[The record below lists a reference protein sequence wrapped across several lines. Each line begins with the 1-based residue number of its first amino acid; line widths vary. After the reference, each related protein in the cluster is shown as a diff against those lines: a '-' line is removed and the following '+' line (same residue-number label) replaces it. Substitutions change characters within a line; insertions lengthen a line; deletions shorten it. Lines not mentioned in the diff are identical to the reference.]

1 MSTGKA
7 LNETVLAELQPKAM
21 VFRGACSNADTCYTA
36 GVYTTTTSTQG
47 LDALGAN
54 AKNGILEVFARNS
67 QEYFQRVT
75 YWGALAIAVRVG
87 IKNQSVWYP
96 WRVVDLTQLGS

>member
-1 MSTGKA
+1 MSTAKA
-7 LNETVLAELQPKAM
+7 LTEAELAKIQTKAM
-21 VFRGACSNADTCYTA
+21 VFRGTCADADACFTA
-36 GVYTTTTSTQG
+36 GVYATATTTQG
-47 LDALGAN
+47 LDALGVN

-87 IKNQSVWYP
+87 NKSQSLWHP
-96 WRVVDLTQLGS
+96 WHIVDLKQLGT